1 MKKNR
6 SLKVGILFALVVSLL
21 GTFNAPPAKSYE
33 SKLNIITKSGKLRVG
48 WANWFPY
55 IYIDPKTNKPTGFT
69 LDFYEEM
76 AMVLNVKLVWIEDKW
91 ATLVAGLAADKFD
104 MICNANKSLPRALV
118 TEFAGPIT
126 RTNMRYLVR
135 KDEVGSGK
143 RFMTLKDVDKKGVR
157 IGIAMGS
164 TADKKLTDML
174 KNAELVRLPGDPDVI
189 LGIRTK
195 KVDVYATDEMTLILL
210 EKQYPELTI
219 LPGSW
224 SSSEMGLYIPQ
235 GDQILLNWVNWFIW
249 DMKETGKIQEWLDK
263 YNITGVTIVP
273 NR

>member
-33 SKLNIITKSGKLRVG
+33 SKLNTITKSGKLRVG

-55 IYIDPKTNKPTGFT
+55 IYIDPKTNKLTGFT

-76 AMVLNVKLVWIEDKW
+76 AKVLNVKLVWIEDKW
-91 ATLVAGLAADKFD
+91 ATLNAGLAADKFD

-126 RTNMRYLVR
+126 RTKMRYLVR
-135 KDEVGSGK
+135 KDEVGPGK

-164 TADKKLTDML
+164 TSDKKLTDML